1 MIKNY
6 FKLALRNLLKNKGF
20 SAINILGLSIGV
32 ATCLLI
38 SLYIFNEL
46 SFDKFN
52 TKADRIYR
60 IDADIKFGEN
70 PQALAVNP
78 DPMAATLVKEF
89 PEVESA
95 VRFRDYG
102 SSLVKKGNQN
112 IKETRIIYTD
122 SSVFDVFTLPFLE
135 GQAKGALSA
144 PKTMVLTES
153 AAKKYFNS
161 THVIGE
167 SLKFDNTDDYKIT
180 GVIKDLPEN
189 SHFSYDLFLS
199 LEGVEEAHRNTWLG
213 FNFAT
218 YVVLKPGTS
227 PENFQHKLGFILD
240 KYVFPQAGQ
249 ILNISKEDFV
259 KSGNYV
265 KFLITPLNRIHLHSD
280 RLAELGINNDIQVI
294 YIFGAV
300 AVFILIIACINFMNL
315 STARSANRAREVGVR
330 KVLGTVK
337 GQLIAQFL
345 MESVL
350 MSFIAFIIAMLL
362 VALLLPYLNQ
372 LSGKHLT
379 YSSFLT
385 PRFIAA
391 LIGGALLTGFMAG
404 IYPSFYLSSFKPV
417 QVLKGGIANGF
428 KRSYLRSGLVVFQFF
443 ISITLIIST
452 IVIYRQL
459 QFIHQKKIGFNKEQ
473 VITVKDTYVLDKK
486 SETFKNEVLKYP
498 EFISGS
504 QSGYLPVTP
513 SNRSEEALFAGTVI
527 DNSKA
532 VSSQLWSVDEDY
544 IKTFGMEMQAG
555 RSFSKEMLTD
565 SNAVVINETA
575 AKLFGF
581 KNPLGEKISLLEN
594 IKTGKTQTLTV
605 IGVVKNFHFQSLREN
620 IGALTMRL
628 FRSNTNVSFR
638 IRGENAS
645 TALDH
650 IRTAWKSVAASE
662 PLSYSFL
669 NEDFDAMYRSEQ
681 RSGQIFISFAVLAIL
696 IACLGLFGL
705 AAYAAEQ
712 RVKEIGIRK
721 VLGASVAQIFSIL
734 SKDFL
739 KLVVIAAVIAFP
751 LAWWMMD
758 LWLRDFAFRVN
769 IGWAVF
775 VIAGLIATF
784 IALVTISFQ
793 AIKAAVANPVKN
805 LRTE

>member
-1 MIKNY
+1 
-6 FKLALRNLLKNKGF
+6 
-20 SAINILGLSIGV
+20 
-32 ATCLLI
+32 
-38 SLYIFNEL
+38 
-46 SFDKFN
+46 
-52 TKADRIYR
+52 
-60 IDADIKFGEN
+60 
-70 PQALAVNP
+70 
-78 DPMAATLVKEF
+78 MASTLVKEF
-89 PEVESA
+89 PEVEAA

-112 IKETRIIYTD
+112 IKETKIIYTD
-122 SSVFDVFTLPFLE
+122 SSVFDVFTLPFVT
-135 GQAKGALSA
+135 GQAKGSLSA
-144 PKTMVLTES
+144 PHTMVITES
-153 AAKKYFNS
+153 AARKYFKS
-161 THVIGE
+161 TDIIGE

-189 SHFSYDLFLS
+189 SHFNFDFFLS
-199 LEGVEEAHRNTWLG
+199 LEGVEEAHRNSWLG
-213 FNFAT
+213 FNFGT
-218 YVVLKPGTS
+218 YIVLKAGTS
-227 PENFQHKLGFILD
+227 PASFQNKLKSILD
-240 KYVFPQAGQ
+240 KYLFPQAGQ
-249 ILNISKEDFV
+249 VMNINREDFE

-265 KFLITPLNRIHLHSD
+265 KLSLIPLQSIHLHSD
-280 RLAELGINNDIQVI
+280 RIAELGINNDIQVI
-294 YIFGAV
+294 YIFAAV
-300 AVFILIIACINFMNL
+300 AIFILIIACINFMNL

-337 GQLIAQFL
+337 TQLIAQFL

-350 MSFIAFIIAMLL
+350 MSFIAFAIALIL
-362 VALLLPYLNQ
+362 VAILLPFLNQ
-372 LSGKHLT
+372 LSGKNLSYT
-379 YSSFLT
+379 SFLT
-385 PRFIAA
+385 PGFIAA
-391 LIGGALLTGFMAG
+391 LIGGALVTGIMAG
-404 IYPSFYLSSFKPV
+404 IYPSFYLSSFKPI
-417 QVLKGGIANGF
+417 QVLKGGVATGF

-459 QFIHQKKIGFNKEQ
+459 QFIKEKKIGFNKEQ
-473 VITVKDTYVLDKK
+473 VVIVKDAYVLDKK

-498 EFISGS
+498 EFIAGS

-513 SNRSEEALFAGTVI
+513 ANRSEEALFAGTVI
-527 DNSKA
+527 DNNKA

-544 IKTFGMEMQAG
+544 LNTFGMEILSG
-555 RSFSKEMLTD
+555 RNFKKEMITD
-565 SNAVVINETA
+565 SNSVVINETA

-581 KNPLGEKISLLEN
+581 KNPVGEKISMLDDF
-594 IKTGKTQTLTV
+594 KTGTTKIFTIL
-605 IGVVKNFHFQSLREN
+605 GVVKNFHYQSLRQN

-628 FRSNTNVSFR
+628 NRNNNAISFR
-638 IRGENAS
+638 IKGVNAS

-650 IRTAWKSVAASE
+650 IKTAWKSVAPSE

-669 NEDFDAMYRSEQ
+669 SEDFDAMYRSEQ

-721 VLGASVAQIFSIL
+721 VLGASVPQIFSIL

-739 KLVVIAAVIAFP
+739 KLVVIAAIIAFP

-758 LWLRDFAFRVN
+758 VWLRDFAFRVN
-769 IGWAVF
+769 IGWWVF
-775 VIAGLIATF
+775 VIAGFIATF

>member
-1 MIKNY
+1 MFRNY
-6 FKLALRNLLKNKGF
+6 FKLAVRNLLKNKGF
-20 SAINILGLSIGV
+20 SAINIFGLSIGV

-46 SFDKFN
+46 SFDNFN
-52 TKADRIYR
+52 EKADRIYR
-60 IDADIKFGEN
+60 INADIKFGES

-78 DPMAATLVKEF
+78 DPMASTLVKEF
-89 PEVESA
+89 PEVEAA

-112 IKETRIIYTD
+112 IKETKIIYTD
-122 SSVFDVFTLPFLE
+122 SSVFDVFTLPFVT
-135 GQAKGALSA
+135 GQAKGSLSA
-144 PKTMVLTES
+144 PHTMVITES
-153 AAKKYFNS
+153 AARKYFKS
-161 THVIGE
+161 TDIIGE

-189 SHFSYDLFLS
+189 SHFNFDFFLS
-199 LEGVEEAHRNTWLG
+199 LEGVEEAHRNSWLG
-213 FNFAT
+213 FNFGT
-218 YVVLKPGTS
+218 YIVLKAGTS
-227 PENFQHKLGFILD
+227 PTSFQNKLKSILD
-240 KYVFPQAGQ
+240 KYLFPQAGQ
-249 ILNISKEDFV
+249 VMNINREDFE

-265 KFLITPLNRIHLHSD
+265 KLSLIPLQSIHLHSD
-280 RLAELGINNDIQVI
+280 RIAELGINNDIQVI
-294 YIFGAV
+294 YIFAAV
-300 AVFILIIACINFMNL
+300 AIFILIIACINFMNL

-337 GQLIAQFL
+337 TQLIAQFL

-350 MSFIAFIIAMLL
+350 MSFIAFAIALIL
-362 VALLLPYLNQ
+362 VAILLPFLNQ
-372 LSGKHLT
+372 LSGKNLSYT
-379 YSSFLT
+379 SFLT
-385 PRFIAA
+385 PGFIAA
-391 LIGGALLTGFMAG
+391 LIGGALVTGIMAG
-404 IYPSFYLSSFKPV
+404 IYPSFYLSSFKPI
-417 QVLKGGIANGF
+417 QVLKGGVATGF

-459 QFIHQKKIGFNKEQ
+459 QFIKEKKIGFNKEQ
-473 VITVKDTYVLDKK
+473 VVIVKDAYVLDKK

-498 EFISGS
+498 EFIAGS

-513 SNRSEEALFAGTVI
+513 ANRSEEALFAGTVI
-527 DNSKA
+527 DNNKA

-544 IKTFGMEMQAG
+544 LNTFGMEILSG
-555 RSFSKEMLTD
+555 RNFKKEMITD
-565 SNAVVINETA
+565 SNSVVINETA

-581 KNPLGEKISLLEN
+581 KNPVGEKISMLDDF
-594 IKTGKTQTLTV
+594 KTGTTKIFTIL
-605 IGVVKNFHFQSLREN
+605 GVVKNFHYQSLRQN

-628 FRSNTNVSFR
+628 NRNNNAISFR
-638 IRGENAS
+638 IKGVNAS

-650 IRTAWKSVAASE
+650 IKTAWKSVAPSE

-669 NEDFDAMYRSEQ
+669 SEDFDAMYRSEQ

-721 VLGASVAQIFSIL
+721 VLGASVPQIFSIL

-739 KLVVIAAVIAFP
+739 KLVVIAAIIAFP

-758 LWLRDFAFRVN
+758 VWLRDFAFRVN
-769 IGWAVF
+769 IGWWVF
-775 VIAGLIATF
+775 VIAGFIATF

>member
-6 FKLALRNLLKNKGF
+6 FKLAVRNLLKNKGF
-20 SAINILGLSIGV
+20 SALNILGLSIGV

-52 TKADRIYR
+52 AKADRIYR

-78 DPMAATLVKEF
+78 DPLAPTLVKEF
-89 PEVESA
+89 PEVEAA

-102 SSLVKKGNQN
+102 SSLVKKGSQN

-122 SSVFDVFTLPFLE
+122 SSVFDVFTLHFVN
-135 GQAKGALSA
+135 GYAKGALAA
-144 PKTMVLTES
+144 PKTMVITETT
-153 AAKKYFNS
+153 AKKYFRS
-161 THVIGE
+161 TNVIGE
-167 SLKFDNTDDYKIT
+167 SLTFDNTDVYKIT

-189 SHFSYDLFLS
+189 SHFNYDFFLS
-199 LEGVEEAHRNTWLG
+199 LNGVEEASRNSWLG
-213 FNFAT
+213 FNFGT
-218 YVVLKPGTS
+218 YVVLRPGTDHAA
-227 PENFQHKLGFILD
+227 FQTKLSTILD
-240 KYVFPQAGQ
+240 KYVFPQASQ
-249 ILNISKEDFV
+249 ILKISKEDFV

-265 KFLITPLNRIHLHSD
+265 KFLITPLHRIHLYSD
-280 RLAELGINNDIQVI
+280 RLGELGINNDIQVI

-300 AVFILIIACINFMNL
+300 AIFILIIACINFMNL

-337 GQLIAQFL
+337 TQLIAQFL

-350 MSFIAFIIAMLL
+350 MSFIAFIIALFL

-372 LSGKHLT
+372 LSGKDL
-379 YSSFLT
+379 SFNSFMT
-385 PRFIAA
+385 PGFIAA
-391 LIGGALLTGFMAG
+391 LVGGALFTGFIAG
-404 IYPSFYLSSFKPV
+404 VYPSFYLSSFKPV
-417 QVLKGGIANGF
+417 QVLKGGVASGF

-443 ISITLIIST
+443 VSITLIIST

-459 QFIHQKKIGFNKEQ
+459 EFIREKKIGFNKEQ

-504 QSGYLPVTP
+504 QSGYLPVEP

-544 IKTFGMEMQAG
+544 IRTFGMEMQTG
-555 RSFSKEMLTD
+555 RGFSKDMKTD

-581 KNPLGEKISLLEN
+581 KNPVGEKISLLED

-605 IGVVKNFHFQSLREN
+605 IGVVKNFHFRSLREN

-628 FRSNTNVSFR
+628 YRSNTNISFR
-638 IRGENAS
+638 VKGANVS
-645 TALDH
+645 SALGH
-650 IRTAWKSVAASE
+650 IKTAWKSVASTE

-669 NEDFDAMYRSEQ
+669 NDDFDAMYRSEQ
-681 RSGQIFISFAVLAIL
+681 RSGKIFISFAVLAIL

-739 KLVVIAAVIAFP
+739 KLVVIAAIIAFP

-758 LWLRDFAFRVN
+758 VWLRDFAFRVN
-769 IGWAVF
+769 IGWWVF
-775 VIAGLIATF
+775 VVAGAIATLIAL
-784 IALVTISFQ
+784 ITISYQ
-793 AIKAAVANPVKN
+793 AIKAAVANPVDN

>member
-1 MIKNY
+1 MFRNY
-6 FKLALRNLLKNKGF
+6 FKLAVRNLLKNKGF
-20 SAINILGLSIGV
+20 SAINIFGLSIGV

-46 SFDKFN
+46 SFDNFN
-52 TKADRIYR
+52 EKADRIYR
-60 IDADIKFGEN
+60 INADIKFGES

-78 DPMAATLVKEF
+78 DPMASTLVKEF
-89 PEVESA
+89 PEVEAA

-112 IKETRIIYTD
+112 IKETKIIYTD
-122 SSVFDVFTLPFLE
+122 SSVFDVFTLPFVT
-135 GQAKGALSA
+135 GQAKGSLSA
-144 PKTMVLTES
+144 PHTMVITES
-153 AAKKYFNS
+153 AARKYFKS
-161 THVIGE
+161 TDIIGE

-189 SHFSYDLFLS
+189 SHFNFDFFLS
-199 LEGVEEAHRNTWLG
+199 LEGVEEAHRNSWLG
-213 FNFAT
+213 FNFGT
-218 YVVLKPGTS
+218 YIVLKAGTS
-227 PENFQHKLGFILD
+227 PASFQNKLKSILD
-240 KYVFPQAGQ
+240 KYLFPQAGQ
-249 ILNISKEDFV
+249 VMNINREDFE

-265 KFLITPLNRIHLHSD
+265 KLSLIPLQSIHLHSD
-280 RLAELGINNDIQVI
+280 RIAELGINNDIQVI
-294 YIFGAV
+294 YIFAAV
-300 AVFILIIACINFMNL
+300 AIFILIIACINFMNL

-337 GQLIAQFL
+337 TQLIAQFL

-350 MSFIAFIIAMLL
+350 MSFIAFAIALIL
-362 VALLLPYLNQ
+362 VAILLPFLNQ
-372 LSGKHLT
+372 LSGKNLSYT
-379 YSSFLT
+379 SFLT
-385 PRFIAA
+385 PGFIAA
-391 LIGGALLTGFMAG
+391 LIGGALVTGIMAG
-404 IYPSFYLSSFKPV
+404 IYPSFYLSSFKPI
-417 QVLKGGIANGF
+417 QVLKGGVATGF

-459 QFIHQKKIGFNKEQ
+459 QFIKEKKIGFNKEQ
-473 VITVKDTYVLDKK
+473 VVIVKDAYVLDKK

-498 EFISGS
+498 EFIAGS

-513 SNRSEEALFAGTVI
+513 ANRSEEALFAGTVI
-527 DNSKA
+527 DNNKA

-544 IKTFGMEMQAG
+544 LNTFGMEILSG
-555 RSFSKEMLTD
+555 RNFKKEMITD
-565 SNAVVINETA
+565 SNSVVINETA

-581 KNPLGEKISLLEN
+581 KNPVGEKISMLDDF
-594 IKTGKTQTLTV
+594 KTGTTKIFTIL
-605 IGVVKNFHFQSLREN
+605 GVVKNFHYQSLRQN

-628 FRSNTNVSFR
+628 NRNNNAISFR
-638 IRGENAS
+638 IKGVNAS

-650 IRTAWKSVAASE
+650 IKTAWKSVAPSE

-669 NEDFDAMYRSEQ
+669 SEDFDAMYRSEQ

-721 VLGASVAQIFSIL
+721 VLGASVPQIFSIL

-739 KLVVIAAVIAFP
+739 KLVVIAAIIAFP

-758 LWLRDFAFRVN
+758 VWLRDFAFRVN
-769 IGWAVF
+769 IGWWVF
-775 VIAGLIATF
+775 VIAGFIATF